1 MVSMS
6 ETQTHKT
13 TQETHIVIREAK
25 ATDAA
30 VIAALYWSLVQDAH
44 INVRPERLEAI
55 AADPNTSLLVCEVD
69 GVVCGTLLLT
79 LCLDA
84 MYGSQ
89 PFGVIENV
97 VVSETRRS
105 TGIGSRLME
114 HVEAVCRER
123 DCSKM
128 MLLSAAARIPAH
140 RFFERHGFASAGKR
154 GFVKYRRQFRHP

>member
-1 MVSMS
+1 MS
-6 ETQTHKT
+6 ETQTRKT
-13 TQETHIVIREAK
+13 LQETRVVIREAK

-30 VIAALYWSLVQDAH
+30 VIATLYRSLVQDAH

-55 AADPNTSLLVCEVD
+55 AADPNTYLFVCEVD

-79 LCLDA
+79 ICLDA

-89 PFGVIENV
+89 PFGVVENV

-105 TGIGSRLME
+105 MGIGSRLME

-123 DCSKM
+123 DCSKI
-128 MLLSAAARIPAH
+128 MLLSAAAR
-140 RFFERHGFASAGKR
+140 G
-154 GFVKYRRQFRHP
+154 

>member
-1 MVSMS
+1 MS
-6 ETQTHKT
+6 EPHTRKT
-13 TQETHIVIREAK
+13 PQETRVVIREAK
-25 ATDAA
+25 ETDAA
-30 VIAALYWSLVQDAH
+30 VIAALYRSLVQDAH
-44 INVRPERLEAI
+44 INVRPERLQAI
-55 AADPNTSLLVCEVD
+55 AADPNNYLFIGEVD

-79 LCLDA
+79 ICLDA

-114 HVEAVCRER
+114 HAEAVCHKH

-128 MLLSAAARIPAH
+128 MLLSAATRAQAH
-140 RFFERHGFASAGKR
+140 RFFERHGFSSASKR
-154 GFVKYRRQFRHP
+154 AFVKYRRQFQHP

>member
-1 MVSMS
+1 MSMS
-6 ETQTHKT
+6 ETQTRQT
-13 TQETHIVIREAK
+13 PQETLVVIREAQ

-30 VIAALYWSLVQDAH
+30 VIAALYRSLVQDVH
-44 INVRPERLEAI
+44 INVRPERLQAI
-55 AADPNTSLLVCEVD
+55 AADANTYLFVGEVD

-79 LCLDA
+79 IGLDA

-89 PFGVIENV
+89 PFGVVENV

-114 HVEAVCRER
+114 HVEAVCREH
-123 DCSKM
+123 DCSKI
-128 MLLSAAARIPAH
+128 MLLSAAARVQAH

-154 GFVKYRRQFRHP
+154 GFVKYRRQFQHP

>member
-1 MVSMS
+1 MS
-6 ETQTHKT
+6 ETHTRKIP
-13 TQETHIVIREAK
+13 QETRVVIREAQE
-25 ATDAA
+25 TDAA
-30 VIAALYWSLVQDAH
+30 VIAALYRSLVQDAH
-44 INVRPERLEAI
+44 INVRPERLKAI
-55 AADPNTSLLVCEVD
+55 AADPNNYLFIGEVD

-79 LCLDA
+79 ICLDA

-114 HVEAVCRER
+114 HAEAVCHEH

-128 MLLSAAARIPAH
+128 MLLSAAARAQAH
-140 RFFERHGFASAGKR
+140 RFFERHGFSSASKR
-154 GFVKYRRQFRHP
+154 GFVKYRRQFQHP